1 MFRYDSQKG
10 VLSALS
16 VEVMI
21 DKALRLIESG
31 RVERLDGDR
40 FNVIGNHGTYNV
52 VARDGKVTCT
62 CQGFQIRRQCSH
74 SSAVTILLS
83 RRKGGRRTG

>member
-1 MFRYDSQKG
+1 MFRYDFQKV
-10 VLSALS
+10 VLRALS
-16 VEVMI
+16 IEVMI
-21 DKALRLIESG
+21 DKALRLLESG
-31 RVERLDGDR
+31 RVERLEGDR

-62 CQGFQIRRQCSH
+62 CQGFQTRRQCSH

-83 RRKGGRRTG
+83 RRKGRRRTG

>member
-1 MFRYDSQKG
+1 MFRY
-10 VLSALS
+10 ALS
-16 VEVMI
+16 KELMSILSIEVMI
-21 DKALRLIESG
+21 DKALRLLQSG
-31 RVERLDGDR
+31 RVERIERDR

-62 CQGFQIRRQCSH
+62 CQGFQTRRRCSH

-83 RRKGGRRTG
+83 RRKGRRKTG

>member
-1 MFRYDSQKG
+1 MFRYDFLK
-10 VLSALS
+10 VLLSALS

-21 DKALRLIESG
+21 DKALRLLESG

-62 CQGFQIRRQCSH
+62 CQGFQTRRRCSH

-83 RRKGGRRTG
+83 RRRR

>member
-1 MFRYDSQKG
+1 MFRYDFSKG
-10 VLSALS
+10 IVSALS

-21 DKALRLIESG
+21 DKALRLLESG

-52 VARDGKVTCT
+52 VERDGKVTCT
-62 CQGFQIRRQCSH
+62 CLGFQTRRRCSH

-83 RRKGGRRTG
+83 RRKSGRRSG

>member
-1 MFRYDSQKG
+1 MY
-10 VLSALS
+10 

-21 DKALRLIESG
+21 DKALRLLESG

-40 FNVIGNHGTYNV
+40 YNVIGNHGTYSV

-62 CQGFQIRRQCSH
+62 CAGFQSRRRCSH
-74 SSAVTILLS
+74 SSAVTILRS
-83 RRKGGRRTG
+83 RRRGKS